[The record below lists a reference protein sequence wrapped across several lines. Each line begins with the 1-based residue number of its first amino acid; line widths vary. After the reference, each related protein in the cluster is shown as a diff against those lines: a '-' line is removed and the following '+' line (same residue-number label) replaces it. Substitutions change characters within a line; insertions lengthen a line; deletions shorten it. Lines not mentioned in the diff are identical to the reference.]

1 MADGVRVYRTIAE
14 ERRIVALTLQRG
26 QSVARVAQAK
36 GAKSHQ
42 VFHWRQ
48 LYRQGRLVEFLSS
61 PNALLPVVISKS
73 KTHRERR
80 EGEARSSNQFRSTI
94 RSTKCEVLDD
104 LGGFRRSPTGLQ
116 VVEKPQTARL
126 SSFSAPA
133 WIAMMPSPLRVIPA
147 VLHSNPVRL
156 YSTVDGSD
164 AE

>member
-1 MADGVRVYRTIAE
+1 M
-14 ERRIVALTLQRG
+14 
-26 QSVARVAQAK
+26 AQAK

-42 VFHWRQ
+42 VFHWRP

-104 LGGFRRSPTGLQ
+104 LGGFRRSP
-116 VVEKPQTARL
+116 
-126 SSFSAPA
+126 
-133 WIAMMPSPLRVIPA
+133 RVCKSLKNLKIQDC
-147 VLHSNPVRL
+147 H
-156 YSTVDGSD
+156 Y
-164 AE
+164 